1 MQPDAVL
8 ACVGQLQQAGWQVAP
23 VASPWQTVTEMH
35 AHRWWSGQ
43 LVDAAH
49 LSLTT
54 GHGILQRIQ
63 VTATATGPAHAI
75 LADSGL
81 LPLDHLPALAASW
94 PAPPAEDLAPNTPP
108 GSSESSHSEEQSGPA
123 SREPSE

>member
-8 ACVGQLQQAGWQVAP
+8 ACVGQLQQAGWQVSP

-54 GHGILQRIQ
+54 GQGMLQRIQ
-63 VTATATGPAHAI
+63 VTATATGPAHII

-81 LPLDHLPALAASW
+81 VALEQLPAIAASW
-94 PAPPAEDLAPNTPP
+94 PAPPAEDLAPSTPP
-108 GSSESSHSEEQSGPA
+108 GSTEPPSPEQEPNPA

>member
-23 VASPWQTVTEMH
+23 VASPWQAVTEMH

-49 LSLTT
+49 LSLVT
-54 GHGILQRIQ
+54 GQGMLQRIQ
-63 VTATATGPAHAI
+63 VTATASGPAHVI

-81 LPLDHLPALAASW
+81 VALDQLPAIAVSW
-94 PAPPAEDLAPNTPP
+94 PAPPAADLAPDTP
-108 GSSESSHSEEQSGPA
+108 SGPTDPPHA
-123 SREPSE
+123 HADGEPG

>member
-1 MQPDAVL
+1 MQPDPVL
-8 ACVGQLQQAGWQVAP
+8 ACAGQLQQAGWQLAP

-43 LVDAAH
+43 LVDVAH

-54 GHGILQRIQ
+54 GHGIVQRIQ
-63 VTATATGPAHAI
+63 VTATANGPAHVV

-81 LPLDHLPALAASW
+81 VALDQLPATAANW
-94 PAPPAEDLAPNTPP
+94 PAPPAGDLALSAPP
-108 GSSESSHSEEQSGPA
+108 GSTEAPNADEESG
-123 SREPSE
+123 